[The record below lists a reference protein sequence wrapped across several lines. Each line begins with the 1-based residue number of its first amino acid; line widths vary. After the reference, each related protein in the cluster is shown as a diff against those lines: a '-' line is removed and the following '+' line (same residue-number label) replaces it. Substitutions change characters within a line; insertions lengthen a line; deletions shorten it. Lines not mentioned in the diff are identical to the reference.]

1 MLNPKK
7 EKVNEKS
14 CLGLHYNGHLNMAFL
29 YKSQIFKFE
38 LIKNVLDYIIFLES
52 VSISFDWKREREVL
66 SNGIICTIAVDYNAI
81 KTTNMVSVH
90 SYLMKTFDVN

>member
-1 MLNPKK
+1 
-7 EKVNEKS
+7 
-14 CLGLHYNGHLNMAFL
+14 MAFL

-66 SNGIICTIAVDYNAI
+66 SNGITCTIAVDYNTI
-81 KTTNMVSVH
+81 KTTNMVSVR